1 MSGLLP
7 QRQTLQHEAMATRFS
22 LTLVHEDPRYARQ
35 AAAAAFAELDRIEGH
50 LSRFVATSDVCR
62 LQQLRPGETAVVALD
77 TFRCLAVALELQR
90 QTAGAFDVTYRSA
103 SSSLPEGRLRL
114 DSRTCAVT
122 VLTEGVEIDLGGIGK
137 GFALDVM
144 ADVLRQWEVDRALLA
159 ASTSTVLALRPPLN
173 APGWAV
179 QLGPERDLQHRT
191 LAHAAC
197 SGSGISVHGRHIVDP
212 RQHRPAQGSVSSWA
226 LAPTGAEADAL
237 STAFMIMSAEEIRRY
252 CHRHPGV
259 SAYVLALPDDRLL
272 ALGG

>member
-7 QRQTLQHEAMATRFS
+7 QRQALQHEAMATRFS

-35 AAAAAFAELDRIEGH
+35 AAAAAFVELDRIEGH
-50 LSRFVATSDVCR
+50 LSRFAATSDVCR

-77 TFRCLAVALELQR
+77 TFRCLAVALELHR
-90 QTAGAFDVTYRSA
+90 QTAGAFDVMYRSA

-114 DSRTCAVT
+114 DSRGCTVT
-122 VLTEGVEIDLGGIGK
+122 VLAEGVEIDLGGIGK
-137 GFALDVM
+137 GFA
-144 ADVLRQWEVDRALLA
+144 AGRHGRRAA
-159 ASTSTVLALRPPLN
+159 AVGCRPGPACGQHQHGPGARPPPD

-179 QLGPERDLQHRT
+179 QLGPEGDLQHRT

-197 SGSGISVHGRHIVDP
+197 SGSGISVHGRHIIDP
-212 RQHRPAQGSVSSWA
+212 RQHRPAEGSVSGWA
-226 LAPTGAEADAL
+226 LAPTGVEADAL

-259 SAYVLALPDDRLL
+259 SAYVLASPDDRLL